1 MFNQLK
7 TKCIQKIWLLT
18 GRSLLKRIFNQVR
31 HGIYE
36 PQDSYKAS
44 SNNFSPPTRTLEAD
58 VRHIDTFRGFLRL
71 GEIRVGVSIGDNLV
85 RPDLDLKI
93 FNFFSLNQFFFRC
106 QCPHRGRLWQK
117 KNITIG
123 VGASVSIG
131 LWQKKIN
138 IKLEKNANKFSEN
151 FRIGVGDGVGVS
163 IGAVEVRVNF
173 D

>member
-18 GRSLLKRIFNQVR
+18 GRSLLIRIFNQVR

-93 FNFFSLNQFFFRC
+93 FNFFSLNQFFSGVSVHIGVDFDKKKYYYRRRC
-106 QCPHRGRLWQK
+106 QSQHRTMTK
-117 KNITIG
+117 KNQYKIG
-123 VGASVSIG
+123 
-131 LWQKKIN
+131 
-138 IKLEKNANKFSEN
+138 KNANKFSEN

>member
-18 GRSLLKRIFNQVR
+18 GRSLLIRIFNQVR

-44 SNNFSPPTRTLEAD
+44 SNNVSPPTRTLEAD

-117 KNITIG
+117 KILLS
-123 VGASVSIG
+123 ASVPVSASDYDK
-131 LWQKKIN
+131 KKIN